1 MDNQFTLTF
10 DGQKLQSLYDVLDMA
25 RRTCDV
31 PVAKL
36 ALEFMDTI
44 REEAERVNSKAAQ
57 AQQEVKNE

>member
-1 MDNQFTLTF
+1 MD
-10 DGQKLQSLYDVLDMA
+10 DGQKLQSLYYVLDMA

-44 REEAERVNSKAAQ
+44 REEAERVNNQAAQ